1 VPGLVRELIGPVI
14 EPVVRPIMRPITRL
28 LVGFIAVP
36 LFRLFRRKVVRVQD
50 LNAEL
55 EKDIDQWF
63 RASILLLFAT
73 KNMESIMFRGWIDN
87 EIHFKGEAIEIS
99 WITLGLRIM
108 LAIGVIEAMPDQM
121 LFSLIHPGLRRVKP
135 DRSKGLFRGLWK
147 QWKNILLGLSCQHLN
162 RSSPVFAILST
173 ILPDRLGWIFFTLAV
188 TQYLIIGLVT
198 SRDKAL
204 DVLNQFDRRIA
215 EQRKDLIEELQITH
229 DNPDYVP
236 GIDQPHDDNP
246 APTPAGQ
253 APLGRQ

>member
-1 VPGLVRELIGPVI
+1 VPGLARELIGPII

-28 LVGFIAVP
+28 IVGFIAVP

-73 KNMESIMFRGWIDN
+73 KNMETLMFHGWIDN

-99 WITLGLRIM
+99 WITLGLRIL

-121 LFSLIHPGLRRVKP
+121 LFSLIHPGFRRVKP
-135 DRSKGLFRGLWK
+135 DRSKGLIRGLWK
-147 QWKNILLGLSCQHLN
+147 QWKNILLAMVCQHLN

-188 TQYLIIGLVT
+188 TQYLVIGLVT
-198 SRDKAL
+198 SRDKAI

-215 EQRKDLIEELQITH
+215 EQRQDLIEELQITH
-229 DNPDYVP
+229 DNPDYAP
-236 GIDQPHDDNP
+236 GIDQLHDD
-246 APTPAGQ
+246 
-253 APLGRQ
+253 APLPDAGPVPPASA